1 MEDLKFEKI
10 YSDFEKPVYNFVLRM
25 ARNDLLAQD
34 LTQDIFVKIYQ
45 NLATFRGEAKL
56 STWIYQIANNTY
68 LDYLRTSSFKKQN
81 KTDILEDEEDLH
93 VEEIDK
99 VLSIDEQLVK
109 AEENDC
115 VHEYVNN
122 LPEDYRAVMVL
133 HDLQGLKNREIAEVL
148 DCSLDTIK
156 IRLHRA
162 RKKFRTVCANDCNLY
177 RNSNNEI
184 CCEKKEVN
192 LK

>member
-1 MEDLKFEKI
+1 MEDLNFEKI
-10 YSDFEKPVYNFVLRM
+10 YSEFEKPVYNFVLRM

-34 LTQDIFVKIYQ
+34 LTQDIFFKIYQ
-45 NLATFRGEAKL
+45 NLVAFRGEAKL

-81 KTDILEDEEDLH
+81 KTDALEDEEELQF
-93 VEEIDK
+93 EEIDK

-122 LPEDYRAVMVL
+122 LPEDYRAVMFL

-148 DCSLDTIK
+148 NCSLDTVK

-162 RKKFRTVCANDCNLY
+162 RKKFRTGCANDCNLY
-177 RNSNNEI
+177 RNSNNEV
-184 CCEKKEVN
+184 CCEKKEV
-192 LK
+192 K

>member
-1 MEDLKFEKI
+1 MQDLKFEDI

-25 ARNDLLAQD
+25 ARNDQLAQD

-45 NLATFRGEAKL
+45 KLATFRGDSKL
-56 STWIYQIANNTY
+56 STWIYQVANNTY

-81 KTDILEDEEDLH
+81 KTDILEDEEELH
-93 VEEIDK
+93 FEEIDK

-133 HDLQGLKNREIAEVL
+133 HDLQGLKNREIADVL
-148 DCSLDTIK
+148 NCSLDTVK

-162 RKKFRTVCANDCNLY
+162 RKKFRSVCANDCNLY
-177 RNSNNEI
+177 QNSNNEV
-184 CCEKKEVN
+184 CCEKSEVN
-192 LK
+192 

>member
-1 MEDLKFEKI
+1 MENLKFEEL
-10 YSDFEKPVYNFVLRM
+10 YSDFETPVYNFILRM
-25 ARNDLLAQD
+25 ARNDQLAQD

-68 LDYLRTSSFKKQN
+68 LDYLRASSFKKQN
-81 KTDILEDEEDLH
+81 RTDILEDEEELQ

-99 VLSIDEQLVK
+99 ILSIDEQLIK

-115 VHEYVNN
+115 VHEYVNK
-122 LPEDYRAVMVL
+122 LPEDYRTVIFL

-148 DCSLDTIK
+148 GSSIDTVK

-177 RNSNNEI
+177 RDSQNDV
-184 CCEKKEVN
+184 CCEKNEAN
-192 LK
+192 

>member
-1 MEDLKFEKI
+1 MQDLKFEDI

-25 ARNDLLAQD
+25 ARNDQLAQD

-45 NLATFRGEAKL
+45 NLSTFRGDAKL
-56 STWIYQIANNTY
+56 STWIYQVANNTY

-81 KTDILEDEEDLH
+81 KTEILEDEEELH
-93 VEEIDK
+93 FEEIDK

-133 HDLQGLKNREIAEVL
+133 HDLQGLKNREIADVL
-148 DCSLDTIK
+148 NCSLDTVK

-162 RKKFRTVCANDCNLY
+162 RKKFRSVCANDCNLY
-177 RNSNNEI
+177 QNSNNEV
-184 CCEKKEVN
+184 CCEKSEVN
-192 LK
+192 